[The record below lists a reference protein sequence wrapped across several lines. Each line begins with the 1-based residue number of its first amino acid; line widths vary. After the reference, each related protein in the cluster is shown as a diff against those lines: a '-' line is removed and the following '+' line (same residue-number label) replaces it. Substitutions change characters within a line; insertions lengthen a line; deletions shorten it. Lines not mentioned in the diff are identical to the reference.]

1 QRAID
6 GVGFIGLAFLI
17 LLFFT
22 VQDESD
28 WIYDG
33 GFYIISTT
41 TLLIIASVVHPS
53 TLVSKLLGNTLL
65 VYIGKRSYS
74 LYLWHFPI
82 ISFVH
87 SHFIAGQI
95 HFYVYIVDIILTV
108 LCAEASYIYIETPFI
123 K

>member
-1 QRAID
+1 MSDRRRRI
-6 GVGFIGLAFLI
+6 IWTGLLI

-33 GFYIISTT
+33 GFYIISAM

-53 TLVSKLLGNTLL
+53 TLVSKLLGNPLF

-74 LYLWHFPI
+74 LYLWHFLLL
-82 ISFVH
+82 
-87 SHFIAGQI
+87 AL
-95 HFYVYIVDIILTV
+95 YIVILLQVKFHSMFT
-108 LCAEASYIYIETPFI
+108 LWILF
-123 K
+123 